1 MNSILGDKPT
11 FGVIVN
17 IQFLMQ
23 CLEPRFRELAL
34 ALWTLAH
41 IYWRPAW
48 LGLIIDKKYN

>member
-17 IQFLMQ
+17 IHFLMQ

-34 ALWTLAH
+34 AL
-41 IYWRPAW
+41 
-48 LGLIIDKKYN
+48 